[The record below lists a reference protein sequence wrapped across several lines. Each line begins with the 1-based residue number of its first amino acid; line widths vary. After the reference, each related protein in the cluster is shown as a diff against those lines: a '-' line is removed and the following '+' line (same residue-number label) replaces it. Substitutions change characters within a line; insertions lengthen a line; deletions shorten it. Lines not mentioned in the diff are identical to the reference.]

1 MGTVFSKASL
11 VSDEQAFRDLL
22 QRAAMLVGKGLTAAE
37 DSPSGDA
44 TDVYGGPPGV
54 ALFWAAL
61 AATSSENQVECRARC
76 LAWLAGT
83 RRLVGE
89 GRGFSPGSPMGGLHG
104 AGAVVYALT
113 VAGVLLE
120 SEELLTEAITAAT
133 EITAELIAEDRS
145 FDVVAGVAGFL
156 LAVTALTEVV
166 GPHHH
171 LSSLRASCEHHLR
184 QHRQDWGGGGSGWPS
199 ASDDPP
205 FCGFAHGAS
214 GIAYA
219 LLRGSAEQE
228 PSELVDVIAS
238 IFRFERRLFRPE
250 VGNWAPSSRFPAAAR
265 PLCAWC
271 WGAPGI
277 ALARAAAVDR
287 FAAVDAQLDLDRA
300 LETLLAMPQT
310 LEDHLCCGNLG
321 RACLLAYFGGR
332 AVRLGRTEEAVRL
345 RGAAEALVR
354 RVLGTARGRGAF
366 LYSVERELSSP
377 PVTLLKGAAGVGYG
391 LLYLA
396 YPERLPLLLAF
407 EPPRRLQESPELQ
420 GAL

>member
-11 VSDEQAFRDLL
+11 DSDERAFRDLL
-22 QRAAMLVGKGLTAAE
+22 QRAAVLVGKGLTVGE
-37 DSPSGDA
+37 DRPSSDA

-61 AATSSENQVECRARC
+61 AATSSENRAECRAQC
-76 LAWLAGT
+76 FAWLAGT

-89 GRGFSPGSPMGGLHG
+89 GLSPGSPMGGFHG

-120 SEELLTEAITAAT
+120 SEELLTEATTAST
-133 EITAELIAEDRS
+133 QITAEHIAEDRS
-145 FDVVAGVAGFL
+145 FDVVAGVAGCL

-171 LSSLRASCEHHLR
+171 LSALRASCEHHLR
-184 QHRQDWGGGGSGWPS
+184 QHRQDWGDGGSGWPA
-199 ASDDPP
+199 ASGDAP

-228 PSELVDVIAS
+228 PRELADVIDAV
-238 IFRFERRLFRPE
+238 FRFERRLFRPE
-250 VGNWAPSSRFPAAAR
+250 LGNWAPSSRFPAAAR

-277 ALARAAAVDR
+277 ALARAAALDR
-287 FAAVDAQLDLDRA
+287 FAAFDTQLDLDRA

-332 AVRLGRTEEAVRL
+332 AARLGRSAEAVRF
-345 RGAAEALVR
+345 RSAAEALVR

-366 LYSVERELSSP
+366 LFSTDRQLSSP
-377 PVTLLKGAAGVGYG
+377 PVTLFKGAAGVGYG

-396 YPERLPLLLAF
+396 NPDRLPLLLAF
-407 EPPRRLQESPELQ
+407 EPPRRPQKCLEPQ
-420 GAL
+420 GAS